1 MTNYSGA
8 SFEEQVAKALE
19 GNQKD
24 LQEIKT
30 DLKKIKKY
38 ILFGKIMNVIYL
50 ILIIAPL
57 IIAIFFLPQI
67 IKSFTNNYL
76 NQVLPDSANLDLKD
90 ILENYSN
97 LIK

>member
-8 SFEEQVAKALE
+8 SFEEQVAKVLAD
-19 GNQKD
+19 NQKD
-24 LQEIKT
+24 LQEIKA

-38 ILFGKIMNVIYL
+38 ILLGKIMNVIYI
-50 ILIIAPL
+50 ILIIAPI

-76 NQVLPDSANLDLKD
+76 NQVLPDSANLDLKN
-90 ILENYSN
+90 ILENYKQ
-97 LIK
+97 IVK